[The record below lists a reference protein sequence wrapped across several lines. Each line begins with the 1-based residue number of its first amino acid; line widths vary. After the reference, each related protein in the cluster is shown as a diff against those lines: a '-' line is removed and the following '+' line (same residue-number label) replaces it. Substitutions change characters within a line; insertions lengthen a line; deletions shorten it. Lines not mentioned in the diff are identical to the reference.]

1 MYEIVPRYHLV
12 MFRNGGYIL
21 IGKTLTGYSV
31 SAKLGISLI
40 FTDPYIKLRILLY
53 SSFTPFLV
61 VFTHAVAANNEND
74 VELLTQVL
82 STLEAPRKN
91 TEVLNRLY
99 QVCKVFLEFAK
110 AFVTSRQASFGIY
123 NVQEDSFTF
132 SMLDGD
138 GANVSYQVPNYG
150 VRDRSDNDL
159 ESMTG
164 FLGAY
169 LGENSSMNSL
179 WNMDFSRF

>member
-1 MYEIVPRYHLV
+1 
-12 MFRNGGYIL
+12 
-21 IGKTLTGYSV
+21 
-31 SAKLGISLI
+31 
-40 FTDPYIKLRILLY
+40 
-53 SSFTPFLV
+53 
-61 VFTHAVAANNEND
+61 VFTHAVASNNGND

-82 STLEAPRKN
+82 TTLEAPKKN

-110 AFVTSRQASFGIY
+110 AFVTSPQASFGVY

-132 SMLDGD
+132 SILDADSSNGY
-138 GANVSYQVPNYG
+138 YQVPDYG
-150 VRDRSDNDL
+150 GRDGSDNDL

-169 LGENSSMNSL
+169 LGENSSINSL
-179 WNMDFSRF
+179 WNMDFSKLY

>member
-1 MYEIVPRYHLV
+1 M
-12 MFRNGGYIL
+12 
-21 IGKTLTGYSV
+21 
-31 SAKLGISLI
+31 
-40 FTDPYIKLRILLY
+40 
-53 SSFTPFLV
+53 
-61 VFTHAVAANNEND
+61 FTHAVASNNEND

-110 AFVTSRQASFGIY
+110 ALVTSPQASFGVY

-132 SMLDGD
+132 SMLDADSSNGY
-138 GANVSYQVPNYG
+138 YQVPDYG
-150 VRDRSDNDL
+150 GRDGPDNDV
-159 ESMTG
+159 ESMTE

-179 WNMDFSRF
+179 WNMDFSKF